1 MNKPDFNRFLN
12 QELEQLNQEIEPKR
26 DLYAGIEKAL
36 SRQQQSKQP
45 FSVAKL
51 SAIAASFCALMV
63 AATWFYMA
71 PAQSSLPIAQME
83 SMFQHEKQALLVQYS
98 GQDPLIDDWQ
108 NQLKVLEDAELAV
121 KKALEEEPN
130 NAVLLRM
137 LAQVYQQQLD
147 LINKVHK
154 PKWQTI

>member
-1 MNKPDFNRFLN
+1 MNKPDFNSFLN
-12 QELEQLNQEIEPKR
+12 NELEHLTPEIEPKR
-26 DLYAGIEKAL
+26 DLYSGIEKAL
-36 SRQQQSKQP
+36 TNQNHSKST

-51 SAIAASFCALMV
+51 SAVAASFCALMV

-71 PAQSSLPIAQME
+71 PNQQDLPIVKME
-83 SMFQHEKQALLVQYS
+83 SLFEQEKHALLVQYS

-108 NQLKVLEDAELAV
+108 NQLKVLEDAEQAV

-154 PKWQTI
+154 PKWQAI